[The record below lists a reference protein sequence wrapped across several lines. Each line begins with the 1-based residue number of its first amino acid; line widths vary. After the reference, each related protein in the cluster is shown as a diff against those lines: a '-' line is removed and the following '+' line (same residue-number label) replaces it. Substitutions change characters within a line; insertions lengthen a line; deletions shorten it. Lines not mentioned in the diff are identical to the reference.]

1 MKGKQKAWLKK
12 KAHNMPV
19 NVMIGDKGI
28 TESLVKSMED
38 NLQANELV
46 KISISHPDRDVRKE
60 ISEELA
66 DKTESFIVAII
77 GKTTIFYRENPEKKY
92 YSKEL
97 GKL

>member
-46 KISISHPDRDVRKE
+46 KISISHPDRDVRKQM
-60 ISEELA
+60 SEELA
-66 DKTESFIVAII
+66 NKTNSIVISII
-77 GKTTIFYRENPEKKY
+77 GKTTIFYRENMEKQY